1 MSRIV
6 AAIALGLA
14 FAFAAPLAHAQTAE
28 PEQIVRDIYA
38 QYGPDSWPDDP
49 QGQYFSED
57 LLALY
62 NDVAEGAGESPELGI
77 DFDIF
82 LNAQDIDTVTDL
94 TTRIDQKTDD
104 LQVVDVTFTAF
115 EQQQTIR
122 YTFIPTDAGWKIDD
136 IDWGEEGANLR
147 ALLGELA
154 DMQQGE
160 GMSDGEG
167 EE

>member
-14 FAFAAPLAHAQTAE
+14 FAFATPLAYAQTAE

-62 NDVAEGAGESPELGI
+62 NDVAEGAADNDELGV
-77 DFDIF
+77 DFDVF
-82 LNAQDIDTVTDL
+82 LNAQDVDTVTNL
-94 TTRIDQKTDD
+94 STRIDQKTDD
-104 LQVVDVTFTAF
+104 MQVVDVTFTAF
-115 EQQQTIR
+115 GQEQIMR
-122 YTFIPTDAGWKIDD
+122 YTFVATDAGWKIDD

-147 ALLGELA
+147 ALLGELEA
-154 DMQQGE
+154 MQQGDG
-160 GMSDGEG
+160 GMGEG